1 MKKLFLGNRVFP
13 LPLTVIAALALGAA
27 LNLGSCA
34 IGAVSPAGSTVKLA
48 YSAAA
53 RASAP
58 VSGSSSTEARVWV
71 YSNNIPV
78 ANPNGQAYF
87 SGTVDSNGGTV
98 TISALYPGDNYLFV
112 AAAGTNNGT
121 TFTTTAFG
129 TSGQFSIKA
138 GVEITV
144 SITLAPISIKPY
156 LGGTN
161 VVSVASAGSTI
172 YAASTNTLYSS
183 SSQTPFDPSTPAW
196 TNLTI
201 NNLNATAD
209 GNTLLV
215 STSNGV
221 YFDSNGFSSTIG
233 PSSVNV
239 LQAAGANHSGPF
251 FYQADK
257 EFGGS
262 LDGGNNWT
270 QISLN
275 LPVAGKPIL
284 DMLVL
289 TTGNPSYALVASRV
303 VGAFMMSS
311 DFFNGSVHDPIK
323 EIFSG
328 TSPYLTFFGSNLP
341 TIQAF
346 GKAPNGVY
354 VGTKNGAYQ
363 INLDYNNLSGSLKTA
378 VPALI
383 PGTKGLDIT
392 KVLVDDNTGNAIFL
406 ASSELVLFYNA
417 TKTIYKMPFLTGT
430 VGTLHDV
437 ACDGTNIYVAGSSGL
452 ASFPIP

>member
-1 MKKLFLGNRVFP
+1 
-13 LPLTVIAALALGAA
+13 
-27 LNLGSCA
+27 
-34 IGAVSPAGSTVKLA
+34 
-48 YSAAA
+48 
-53 RASAP
+53 
-58 VSGSSSTEARVWV
+58 V

-138 GVEITV
+138 GVETTV
-144 SITLAPISIKPY
+144 SITLDPISIGVPIP
-156 LGGTN
+156 GVN
-161 VVSVASAGSTI
+161 VVSVASVSSEVGVVI
-172 YAASTNTLYSS
+172 YAASANTLYSGSLS
-183 SSQTPFDPSTPAW
+183 SFNGTDW
-196 TNLTI
+196 LNGTI

-209 GNTLLV
+209 GSTLLV

-417 TKTIYKMPFLTGT
+417 KKTIYKMPFLTGT

>member
-13 LPLTVIAALALGAA
+13 LPITVIAALALGAA

-138 GVEITV
+138 GVETTV
-144 SITLAPISIKPY
+144 SITLDPISITPY
-156 LGGTN
+156 LSGTN
-161 VVSVASAGSTI
+161 VVSVASVGSTV
-172 YAASTNTLYSS
+172 YAASANTLYSGS
-183 SSQTPFDPSTPAW
+183 SFSGNPWNYGTV
-196 TNLTI
+196 
-201 NNLNATAD
+201 NNLNATDD
-209 GNTLLV
+209 GSTLLV
-215 STSNGV
+215 STSTGV
-221 YFDSNGFSSTIG
+221 FGSTGTAIG
-233 PSSVNV
+233 ASLAVNV
-239 LQAAGANHSGPF
+239 LQAAGAGSEGPF

-257 EFGGS
+257 EFGGYT
-262 LDGGNNWT
+262 GTTWT
-270 QISLN
+270 QIALD
-275 LPVAGKPIL
+275 LPVAGRPIL
-284 DMLVL
+284 DMLVVQDSA
-289 TTGNPSYALVASRV
+289 NNVYAIAATRV

-311 DFFNGSVHDPIK
+311 AFINSSDHLQ

-328 TSPYLTFFGSNLP
+328 NSTYLTFFGSDLP
-341 TIQAF
+341 LIQAL
-346 GKAPNGVY
+346 GKAPNGIY
-354 VGTKNGAYQ
+354 AGTKNGAYQ
-363 INLDYNNLSGSLKTA
+363 ITLNSADLPGSLKTA

-383 PGTKGLDIT
+383 PGTTGLDIT
-392 KVLVDDNTGNAIFL
+392 KVLVDSAGNAVFL

-417 TKTIYKMPFLTGT
+417 TKRIYKMPFLTGA
-430 VGTLHDV
+430 VGTLRDV
-437 ACDGTNIYVAGSSGL
+437 ACDTSNIYVAGSNGL
-452 ASFPIP
+452 VSFPIPTP

>member
-138 GVEITV
+138 GVETTV
-144 SITLAPISIKPY
+144 SITLSPITIANPIT
-156 LGGTN
+156 GVD
-161 VVSVASAGSTI
+161 VVSVASVGSTV
-172 YAASTNTLYSS
+172 YAASTNKLYSGSLS
-183 SSQTPFDPSTPAW
+183 SFTGTDWS
-196 TNLTI
+196 NGTI
-201 NNLNATAD
+201 NNLNATAN
-209 GNTLLV
+209 GSTLLV
-215 STSNGV
+215 STSKGV
-221 YFDSNGFSSTIG
+221 YYNIDGFIPIG
-233 PSSVNV
+233 SLPVNV
-239 LQAAGANHSGPF
+239 LQAAGSSISNIF

-257 EFGGS
+257 EFGGYT
-262 LDGGNNWT
+262 GNTWT
-270 QISLN
+270 QISLD

-284 DMLVL
+284 DMLVVQDSA
-289 TTGNPSYALVASRV
+289 NNVYAIAATRV

-311 DFFNGSVHDPIK
+311 AFINSSDHLQK
-323 EIFSG
+323 IFSG
-328 TSPYLTFFGSNLP
+328 NSTNLTFFGSDLP
-341 TIQAF
+341 FIQAF

-363 INLDYNNLSGSLKTA
+363 ITLNSADLPGSLKTA

-392 KVLVDDNTGNAIFL
+392 KVLVDSSGDAVFL
-406 ASSELVLFYNA
+406 ASSEVVLFNN
-417 TKTIYKMPFLTGT
+417 TSKRIYKMPFLTGT
-430 VGTLHDV
+430 VGTLRDV
-437 ACDGTNIYVAGSSGL
+437 AVNTVNGYYYLYVAGSGGL
-452 ASFPIP
+452 ASFQIPGI